1 MYTHI
6 LATTDGS
13 ELALRGV
20 AHAAAL
26 AAALDARLTVLTVS
40 EPWNTALA
48 DPTGF
53 GAPGELV
60 NEYRAGAREQADA
73 CLAAAAA
80 LAGRHGV
87 TAQVLHVEDRAPA
100 EAIIDTARE
109 HGCDLVVMASH
120 GRSGLGRLLLGSQTQ
135 AVVGRSSVPVLVVR

>member
-1 MYTHI
+1 MADV
-6 LATTDGS
+6 ATDVNAEVAADRARGR
-13 ELALRGV
+13 LRHRVG
-20 AHAAAL
+20 AA
-26 AAALDARLTVLTVS
+26 
-40 EPWNTALA
+40 
-48 DPTGF
+48 
-53 GAPGELV
+53 GELV